1 MLGEL
6 AGEPVGL
13 GLGDLDGDLLG
24 DAFVLL
30 PAARGLVARGTAVLV
45 PVRLGAL
52 ADPVPGDGRAAG
64 FVALADDELTG
75 GGSFDDAVRNAPV
88 ISRTTS
94 ASPASRAAPTA
105 SAVPR
110 RRGRCDRASGG
121 KTPAPLALV
130 MCAGTTHS
138 AGANPVSRPTGPMG
152 STGSHGPHGSKLAP
166 SPAVARPGTGP
177 PSSAPA

>member
-6 AGEPVGL
+6 AGDPVGL

-30 PAARGLVARGTAVLV
+30 PPARGLVARGTAALV

-75 GGSFDDAVRNAPV
+75 GGSFDDAVRNVLAFRGRPNP
-88 ISRTTS
+88 IRASRTPS
-94 ASPASRAAPTA
+94 CLLCP
-105 SAVPR
+105 VP
-110 RRGRCDRASGG
+110 
-121 KTPAPLALV
+121 
-130 MCAGTTHS
+130 
-138 AGANPVSRPTGPMG
+138 
-152 STGSHGPHGSKLAP
+152 
-166 SPAVARPGTGP
+166 
-177 PSSAPA
+177 